1 MFKILDDNKVFYQWD
16 KNRKLIIEDENIK
29 EVHFCN
35 RTDDIALMC
44 EVYEQN
50 GLRLVDVPNKLLTDK
65 WDIKVYASDGDN
77 TRYYDTIK
85 VIERKK
91 PSDYVYEETE
101 VLTYRKLEKR
111 LSELEVTIGDINT
124 LLANDS
130 TCKYY
135 CHVKNKTEIKIET
148 VDESVLTENL
158 EVKLYG
164 ILGEYITSILI
175 LENTTGT
182 TKYIETNEDVYY
194 LELSRD
200 EPIKVSGYIE
210 LEETEY
216 VNSIFDYYLDCD
228 SIKNTISK
236 VTLDDN
242 NNITSQTIMRGD
254 FIIRRDDITYNDNI
268 MLIKQRLF
276 NGKTKTISFNQDTME
291 RIVY

>member
-1 MFKILDDNKVFYQWD
+1 M
-16 KNRKLIIEDENIK
+16 
-29 EVHFCN
+29 
-35 RTDDIALMC
+35 
-44 EVYEQN
+44 
-50 GLRLVDVPNKLLTDK
+50 
-65 WDIKVYASDGDN
+65 
-77 TRYYDTIK
+77 
-85 VIERKK
+85 
-91 PSDYVYEETE
+91 
-101 VLTYRKLEKR
+101 
-111 LSELEVTIGDINT
+111 
-124 LLANDS
+124 
-130 TCKYY
+130 
-135 CHVKNKTEIKIET
+135 
-148 VDESVLTENL
+148 
-158 EVKLYG
+158 
-164 ILGEYITSILI
+164 GEYITSILI

-276 NGKTKTISFNQDTME
+276 NGKTKTTSFNQDTME